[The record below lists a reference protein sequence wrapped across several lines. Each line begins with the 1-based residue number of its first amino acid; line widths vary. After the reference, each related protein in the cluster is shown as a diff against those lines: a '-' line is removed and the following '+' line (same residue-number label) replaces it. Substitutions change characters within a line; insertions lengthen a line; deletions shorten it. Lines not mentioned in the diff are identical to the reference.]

1 MNYEK
6 VKYIMLLLHTIAI
19 VIIPTFLFTFLIE
32 QNAAIAVYWIWINAY
47 FIKDQAIHSEPEL
60 HVLIHNHTQ
69 IHRSIRIE

>member
-6 VKYIMLLLHTIAI
+6 VKYIMLLWHTIA
-19 VIIPTFLFTFLIE
+19 VDTLYQLLYLLFSL
-32 QNAAIAVYWIWINAY
+32 NKMLLLCYWINAY

-69 IHRSIRIE
+69 IHMCIRVE